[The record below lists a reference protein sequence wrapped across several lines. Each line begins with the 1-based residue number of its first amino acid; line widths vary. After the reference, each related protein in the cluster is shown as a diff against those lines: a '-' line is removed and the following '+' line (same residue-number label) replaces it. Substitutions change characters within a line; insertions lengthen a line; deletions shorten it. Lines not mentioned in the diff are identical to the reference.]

1 MYLGYCALHLTLL
14 FKLNSFFSLGLLSP
28 GIHNGRGKKLTNNYM
43 QIKRFFFCCQG
54 NLKHFLENYR
64 FCRKSGNDAYSKRWR
79 GHVICVNT
87 THCVRES
94 ICDSPLTVKNYAWN
108 DLKIFHLKVWM
119 GKQIE
124 RGSKNFPDVVSNWI
138 KLFLSW

>member
-79 GHVICVNT
+79 CHAICVNM
-87 THCVRES
+87 THDALRTK
-94 ICDSPLTVKNYAWN
+94 INMWLTSYGEKLRLKGFN
-108 DLKIFHLKVWM
+108 DFPFKSLN
-119 GKQIE
+119 GKE
-124 RGSKNFPDVVSNWI
+124 FPRCS
-138 KLFLSW
+138 L